1 MIRYINLIQKYL
13 SRSLCGICVPE
24 PNALE
29 KTAKMAARKTMSG
42 EIIGKGPLGLG
53 PFSQIQVT
61 LL

>member
-42 EIIGKGPLGLG
+42 EIIGKGPLG
-53 PFSQIQVT
+53 
-61 LL
+61 